1 MNPVYR
7 FLSDHNVNGVMY
19 EAGSVHEMP
28 ETFIPSGLC
37 EPMNADAALIFWRA
51 GPQPTPYIFNGLR
64 VAPPKTYWKWEV
76 IPGCNY
82 RRWSLTGLGAE
93 FGDDIVA

>member
-1 MNPVYR
+1 MKFR
-7 FLSDHNVNGVMY
+7 FLTPHHLDRIY
-19 EAGSVHEMP
+19 EAG
-28 ETFIPSGLC
+28 ETADLPPDFVPSGGC
-37 EPMNADAALIFWRA
+37 EPLDAEAAQAFFRA
-51 GPQPTPYIFNGLR
+51 GPQPTPCIFNGLR

-82 RRWSLTGLGAE
+82 RRWSLTGLGAD